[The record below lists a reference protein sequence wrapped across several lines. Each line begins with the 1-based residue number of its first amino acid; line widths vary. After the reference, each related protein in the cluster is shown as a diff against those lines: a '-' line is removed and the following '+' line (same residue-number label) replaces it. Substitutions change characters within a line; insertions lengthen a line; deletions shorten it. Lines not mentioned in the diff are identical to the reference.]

1 MYGFSKFASGVLGSR
16 TSPRLLLAG
25 GLMATALMNVA
36 FGFSTSMIWFT
47 VFWSINGMLQ
57 GVGAPG
63 CARILTAWF
72 SSKERGTYWGMWNV
86 AHNMGGFLAPIIAGT
101 AAKMYGWQWGLWAPG
116 TIGLVM
122 GLLILLGVKDSP
134 ESVGFAPVDGGSK
147 AEDKPDDAAQEASSK
162 DDEKDQKK
170 ESLVDLLVN
179 DCLKNPFVVGLAITY
194 FFVYVVRQGITSWFV
209 FYLLQVKDVVDP
221 GAAAFRVSGLELG
234 GLLGSLLAGRLSDF
248 LISRAK
254 PGEGTVGKRIQ
265 VVIAYTIGVAAM
277 LAAFA
282 ATPASMG
289 AMQWFTV
296 FMIGFFLYGPQMMI
310 GLCGAELVR
319 PDSVGASQGFLG
331 WVAYLGAANAGIPL
345 AMIVQNMGWGAYFTT
360 LMAACG
366 VACLLMAPMVN
377 AMSYNQKK
385 ALNA

>member
-1 MYGFSKFASGVLGSR
+1 MSKFVSGVLGSR

-25 GLMATALMNVA
+25 GLMATAAMNIA
-36 FGFSTSMIWFT
+36 FGFSASMIWFSI
-47 VFWSINGMLQ
+47 FWSINGMLQ
-57 GVGAPG
+57 GLGAPG
-63 CARILTAWF
+63 CARILTSWF

-116 TIGLVM
+116 AIGVAM
-122 GLLILLGVKDSP
+122 GLLILMGVKDSP
-134 ESVGFAPVDGGSK
+134 ESVGFDPVDVGAS
-147 AEDKPDDAAQEASSK
+147 AATKSK
-162 DDEKDQKK
+162 DEDGSDETGEATPEK
-170 ESLVDLLVN
+170 ESLVDLLIN

-234 GLLGSLLAGRLSDF
+234 GLLGSLLAGRLSDY

-265 VVIAYTIGVAAM
+265 VVIAYTVGIAAM

-366 VACLLMAPMVN
+366 VACLLMAPMMN
-377 AMSYNQKK
+377 AMSYNQKL
-385 ALNA
+385 ALKETEGM